1 MRWRELQEG
10 DRRVKTY
17 FALLPAWS
25 PKRKNWVW
33 LETVTMEQEYGWVGN
48 LKPRRKWVNVR
59 EVAA

>member
-1 MRWRELQEG
+1 MRWRETQEG
-10 DRRVKTY
+10 DCRVKTY

-25 PKRKNWVW
+25 PKRKSWVW

-48 LKPRRKWVNVR
+48 LKPRLKWVNVR